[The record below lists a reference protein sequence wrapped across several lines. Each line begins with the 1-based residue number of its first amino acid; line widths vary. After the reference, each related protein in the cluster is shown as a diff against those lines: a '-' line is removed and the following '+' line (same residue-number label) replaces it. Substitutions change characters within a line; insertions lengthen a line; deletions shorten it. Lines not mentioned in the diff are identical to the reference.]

1 MKMRP
6 SRIFRWIVR
15 IFLGL
20 LTLSMTVVSLLG
32 GYSAFMILGDPNNIK
47 IPSGP
52 MTYNFNITDPSSM
65 SIIIPFNLT
74 NAGYFDLKN
83 LQINIKIDLTFGNL
97 SNPFNASS
105 RVNIFDHTQT
115 FPPII
120 RGQTYSGLFN
130 GTGINFIEDN
140 FPNPTEVDLSRVP
153 VFKFHG
159 NFTISAYYS
168 LDLLAFAVGINNV
181 TLGEFSP

>member
-20 LTLSMTVVSLLG
+20 LTLSMTIVSLLG

-52 MTYNFNITDPSSM
+52 ISANFNITDPSGM

-74 NAGYFDLKN
+74 NAGYFDLTN

-97 SNPFNASS
+97 SLGATSK
-105 RVNIFDHTQT
+105 VNIFDHTQT

-130 GTGINFIEDN
+130 GTGTNFIEEN
-140 FPNPTEVDLSRVP
+140 FPNVTTEVDLARVP
-153 VFKFHG
+153 VFEFHG

-168 LDLLAFAVGINNV
+168 LDLLAFAIGINNV
-181 TLGEFSP
+181 TLGEFTP